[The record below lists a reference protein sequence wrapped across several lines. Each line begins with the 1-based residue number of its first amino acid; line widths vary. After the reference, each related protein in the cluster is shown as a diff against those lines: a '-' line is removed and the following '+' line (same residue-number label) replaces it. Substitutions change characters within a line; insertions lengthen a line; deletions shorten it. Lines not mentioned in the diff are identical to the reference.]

1 MLRAGVFIFPPSMLG
16 RVFLFS
22 HHAPQMWWENK
33 NFPTTPPRHGGKI
46 NQIFL
51 KKNRPK
57 TPDSKSAAGENFG
70 DLVCDRMTSLAA
82 AGENFDCFEAGN
94 TIF

>member
-1 MLRAGVFIFPPSMLG
+1 MIKSGGIIFPPSMLG
-16 RVFLFS
+16 RVFRFS
-22 HHAPQMWWENK
+22 HHAPQ
-33 NFPTTPPRHGGKI
+33 PPRHGGKI
-46 NQIFL
+46 NQIFV

-57 TPDSKSAAGENFG
+57 TPDSKSAAGEIFG
-70 DLVCDRMTSLAA
+70 DLVCDRMTSPA